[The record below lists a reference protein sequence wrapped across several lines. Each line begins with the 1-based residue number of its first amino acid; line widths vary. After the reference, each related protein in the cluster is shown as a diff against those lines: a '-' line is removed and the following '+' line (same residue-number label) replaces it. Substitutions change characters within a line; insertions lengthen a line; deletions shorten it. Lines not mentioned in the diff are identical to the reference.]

1 MALETTPDE
10 DLDALAQWTQFV
22 QEQAPPAPLRS
33 ACGPATFKSETSE
46 SPRPSFAPPHV
57 PGDTSPATA
66 ETITEFYSQAGF
78 LPPPRADEETIRR
91 QTIQEYDL
99 FRQDQ
104 QENFHRS
111 SSLVNSFFHFA
122 PVCTISLFHN
132 DVQVVVSK
140 AGAFPIPL
148 GVGLSA
154 SAGTKEVETDTDDYQ
169 LHQLDGH
176 WRFTGNAVDSNG
188 VKGYVGVPITLE
200 VDPSNLLASERVTVG
215 VVALTS
221 NRPFLKLS
229 DTQLKVLDDLSTLL
243 SVQLRSTW
251 EIWQRGKETRLRNAV
266 SLFLNKALVEPS
278 QQALMD
284 AAAPQPAVQGS
295 ESATA
300 RRDVDIGTST
310 SALFA
315 SAAKELQ
322 QLLEADLAIIV
333 DLTSFH
339 ATPLSPRRQRSHSWV
354 VDGQDSQAKARLSKG
369 ILGSSS
375 SAVYTGQE
383 GKFNTPEAMAAIAS
397 FLDMYVAN
405 GRSVFSGSGS
415 FSGLEAL
422 LKLSS
427 PPTSSSAPGTLV
439 GELPGPIPHLVLP
452 FYSSHRPNMLIVVAS
467 ATPFFSFKPAD
478 VTFTSNVGVILVAH
492 LAQNA
497 IVEADAAKTGAH
509 PLTRSPLAAHLT
521 NHDRSY
527 YRGVSEAHA
536 KFVVGTH
543 ELRTPLHGL
552 LGQLDLVRDTISS
565 GELAILPSLL
575 DVAEFCGAVL
585 RDIVDDILEFGKME
599 QASRDGHSGDR
610 LRHVLADLAQS
621 TVESSR
627 SCWLRRIQWQSLT
640 AGATSPPPVGLSVEY
655 EDRTTL
661 KNWWISLDLPGFMRI
676 LNTLVTNSLKFTS
689 RVCGLITVS
698 LTSGRASDEND
709 DRHITLRVE
718 DTGLGIAPEFV
729 NKLFDP
735 FTQADSF
742 SPGAGLVRRRANV
755 RHDHGGIPP
764 GRRLD
769 LHRCIARGG
778 HRASPAGTPR
788 IMHRTLVSSDPI
800 ATAKN
805 DPWPPVAPN
814 SVTAARKAKLAA
826 PQLAVSR
833 ILRAVIQGSDRM
845 NGKENVAEDTLHLNI
860 LIVDDNAI
868 SRKILIRMVKNS
880 NVTTYEA
887 EDGIY
892 ALEIFREVHPHVV
905 WTDISVPRMDGVT
918 TAKEMRKIE
927 QEQGSTPSHIV
938 AITGLGLS
946 DEYIRREAL
955 LGPAALDG
963 WLIKGQI
970 NLASVK
976 ETLVFVRQKL
986 SSAPAS

>member
-22 QEQAPPAPLRS
+22 QERAPPAPLRS

-200 VDPSNLLASERVTVG
+200 VDPSNLLALERVTVG

-300 RRDVDIGTST
+300 RRDVDIGTLT

-322 QLLEADLAIIV
+322 QLLEADFAIIV

-497 IVEADAAKTGAH
+497 IVEADAAKTGAR
-509 PLTRSPLAAHLT
+509 PLTRSPLA
-521 NHDRSY
+521 
-527 YRGVSEAHA
+527 
-536 KFVVGTH
+536 
-543 ELRTPLHGL
+543 
-552 LGQLDLVRDTISS
+552 QLDLVRDTISS

-585 RDIVDDILEFGKME
+585 RDIVDDILEFGKTE

-627 SCWLRRIQWQSLT
+627 SCWLRRIQWQSLA

-689 RVCGLITVS
+689 EGLITVS

-742 SPGAGLVRRRANV
+742 SPGAGLGLHICKSVVERMYGTITVESRP
-755 RHDHGGIPP
+755 GGGSIFTVVLPVEDIE
-764 GRRLD
+764 L
-769 LHRCIARGG
+769 
-778 HRASPAGTPR
+778 SPAGTPR

-814 SVTAARKAKLAA
+814 SVTAARKAKLVA

-833 ILRAVIQGSDRM
+833 ILQAVIQGSDRM

-868 SRKILIRMVKNS
+868 SRKILIQMVKNS

-905 WTDISVPRMDGVT
+905 WTDISMPRMDGVT
-918 TAKEMRKIE
+918 AAKEMRKIE

>member
-1 MALETTPDE
+1 MALETTADE

-22 QEQAPPAPLRS
+22 QERAPLRS

-46 SPRPSFAPPHV
+46 SPGPSFALPHV

-104 QENFHRS
+104 RENFHWS

-140 AGAFPIPL
+140 AGEFPIPL
-148 GVGLSA
+148 GVGVSA
-154 SAGTKEVETDTDDYQ
+154 SAGTEEVETDTDDYQ

-284 AAAPQPAVQGS
+284 AAAPEPAVQGS
-295 ESATA
+295 ESAMA
-300 RRDVDIGTST
+300 RRDVDIGTLT

-322 QLLEADLAIIV
+322 QLLEADFAIIV

-397 FLDMYVAN
+397 FLDMYVAVQRTF
-405 GRSVFSGSGS
+405 GFLRLGKLLWLRSAI
-415 FSGLEAL
+415 EAL
-422 LKLSS
+422 FSS
-427 PPTSSSAPGTLV
+427 TSSSAPGTLV
-439 GELPGPIPHLVLP
+439 PP
-452 FYSSHRPNMLIVVAS
+452 PNMLIVVAS

-497 IVEADAAKTGAH
+497 IVEADAAKTGAR
-509 PLTRSPLAAHLT
+509 PLIRSPLAAHLA

-527 YRGVSEAHA
+527 CRGVSEAHA

-575 DVAEFCGAVL
+575 DAAEFCGAVL
-585 RDIVDDILEFGKME
+585 RDIVDDILEFGKTE

-627 SCWLRRIQWQSLT
+627 SCWLRRIQWQSLA
-640 AGATSPPPVGLSVEY
+640 AGATSPPPVELSVEY

-689 RVCGLITVS
+689 EVCGLITVS

-742 SPGAGLVRRRANV
+742 SPGAGLGLHICKSVVERMYGTITVESRP
-755 RHDHGGIPP
+755 GGGSIFTVVLPVE
-764 GRRLD
+764 D
-769 LHRCIARGG
+769 IEI
-778 HRASPAGTPR
+778 SPAGTPR

-805 DPWPPVAPN
+805 DPWPPVTPN

-826 PQLAVSR
+826 PQHAVSR
-833 ILRAVIQGSDRM
+833 ILQAVIQGSDRM
-845 NGKENVAEDTLHLNI
+845 NGKGNVAEDTLHLNI
-860 LIVDDNAI
+860 LIVDDDPD
-868 SRKILIRMVKNS
+868 SHGQNS

-905 WTDISVPRMDGVT
+905 WTDISMPRMDGVT
-918 TAKEMRKIE
+918 AAKEMRKIE
-927 QEQGSTPSHIV
+927 QEQGFTPSHIV

-963 WLIKGQI
+963 WLIKGQT